1 MRTRPRRIGT
11 TRRRQHRLLLH
22 GDSFFHFP
30 LFLFRETAAPSSL
43 QGFHVWCWGW
53 DGAGDLEGPDVEPV
67 WEQMPNQTIDPIVVR
82 HDRSFTAT

>member
-1 MRTRPRRIGT
+1 MVRW
-11 TRRRQHRLLLH
+11 LC
-22 GDSFFHFP
+22 SFF
-30 LFLFRETAAPSSL
+30 
-43 QGFHVWCWGW
+43 WCWGW

>member
-1 MRTRPRRIGT
+1 M
-11 TRRRQHRLLLH
+11 QHRWLCCCSSALPRFAAAN
-22 GDSFFHFP
+22 GA
-30 LFLFRETAAPSSL
+30 LFLASL
-43 QGFHVWCWGW
+43 AFQLSLTSLSTPVSLAVWCWGW